1 LTPSFFIPQSFKKN
15 NLRFL
20 GSPARGRLLS
30 VRDVN
35 TSTTVEAIKQRFNE
49 HLHFTVGK
57 DRHTADARD
66 YFFVLARTAQDHLMK
81 KFIRT
86 QQHYYNQDPK
96 VCHKVFRQ
104 HALVLHQ

>member
-1 LTPSFFIPQSFKKN
+1 MFFKFTAQT
-15 NLRFL
+15 
-20 GSPARGRLLS
+20 RGRLLS

-49 HLHFTVGK
+49 HLHFTIGR
-57 DRHTADARD
+57 DRHTANGRD

-96 VCHKVFRQ
+96 VIPSEVIKARLFTIQ
-104 HALVLHQ
+104 PVLDNVVLIAR